1 MRKIKT
7 ILSKYSLE
15 NYLMLLAVLICSSF
29 YILSAL
35 GIGSLCILGLTIIT
49 YFLAFKHNGYKIQF
63 SFTALHFFILLFGI
77 YSMLTSL
84 WAISMNT
91 ALARGGTIISMFI
104 FLMLLYPAYS
114 EYCDVEKLVNAL
126 KWSGYIVILGAFIY
140 YGPFEIMTIV
150 KTGDRISNDY
160 LNSNTLGLVTATSM
174 LIEIYHYL
182 KEKRLKWTIFLL
194 IPSSIVLLGSGSKKA
209 IFFLAMGIAI
219 VILSI
224 DRKESWK
231 NKLKK
236 IIALLLFFLIAFYF
250 IMTLDIFDSISTRIE
265 AMIHVLMGQREGEFS
280 TNIRIDLIKIGWEQ
294 FEKTPLLG
302 IGIDNTRFLS
312 LEQLGYDYYLHNNYI
327 EMLAGEGL
335 IGFVLYYMPYVYI
348 GYNYFKYRKNGDKTF
363 SIIIAL
369 FVLQLI
375 MDMGQVSYYSKETY
389 FNLLIFYIYMRR
401 IKTEGNKKNWV
412 KRMKNILKKGLK
424 FLVDKNYRFL
434 VRAEQ
439 GAYDDWPDEKF
450 LKRKFA
456 AIMGEDLDLEVP
468 RTFNE
473 KLQWLKLYNRRPEY
487 TIYVDKYKVREYV
500 AKTIGEAYLI
510 PLLGVWDSP
519 TEIDFSMLPNK
530 FVLKCNHNSGLGM
543 IICTDKSKLDIHR
556 VKKDLKRG
564 MEQNYYLVGREWP
577 YKNVPKKIIAEK
589 YMENKNGEEGLNDYK
604 FYCFSGRVEF
614 VMINTERFSK
624 GGARADYVDR
634 EYNRLEMKWGYD
646 RSKELP
652 SKPEKFSEMIE
663 LAEKLAEGIPH
674 VRIDLYFSNGNI
686 YFGEMTFFDGSGFA
700 KFEPKDWDYIL
711 GAKLKLPEKR
721 EE

>member
-1 MRKIKT
+1 MKKIKT

-15 NYLMLLAVLICSSF
+15 DYLMLLAILICSSF
-29 YILSAL
+29 YILSTFKV
-35 GIGSLCILGLTIIT
+35 GSLCIFGLALIT
-49 YFLAFKHNGYKIQF
+49 YFFAFKQNGYKIKF
-63 SFTALHFFILLFGI
+63 SFTELHFFILLFGI
-77 YSMLTSL
+77 YSVLTSL

-91 ALARGGTIISMFI
+91 ALARAGTIISMFI

-114 EYCDVEKLVNAL
+114 EYCDVEKLINAL
-126 KWSGYIVILGAFIY
+126 KWSGYIVILGAVIY

-150 KTGDRISNDY
+150 ATGDRISNDY
-160 LNSNTLGLVTATSM
+160 LNSNTLGLVAATSI
-174 LIEIYHYL
+174 LIEIYHCINR
-182 KEKRLKWTIFLL
+182 KKFKWTVLLL
-194 IPSSIVLLGSGSKKA
+194 IPSSIVLVGSGSKKA
-209 IFFLAMGIAI
+209 FLFLAMGTAI
-219 VILSI
+219 VILLI

-231 NKLKK
+231 DKLKK
-236 IIALLLFFLIAFYF
+236 IVILLLAFLIAFYI

-280 TNIRIDLIKIGWEQ
+280 TNIRIDLISIGWEQ
-294 FEKTPLLG
+294 FKETPLLG

-327 EMLAGEGL
+327 EVLAGEGL

-348 GYNYFKYRKNGDKTF
+348 GCNFFKYRKNGDKTY

-369 FVLQLI
+369 FALQLI

-401 IKTEGNKKNWV
+401 IRLEENKKDWAKQMTNL
-412 KRMKNILKKGLK
+412 LKKGLR
-424 FLVDKNYRFL
+424 FLIDKDYRFL

-439 GAYDDWPDEKF
+439 GAYDNWTDEEF
-450 LKRKFA
+450 LKKKYA
-456 AIMGEDLDLEVP
+456 AIMGENLNLEVP

-500 AKTIGEAYLI
+500 AKKIGEDYLI

-519 TEIDFSMLPNK
+519 AEIDFSILPNK

-543 IICTDKSKLDIHR
+543 KICTDKAKLDVHK

-564 MEQNYYLVGREWP
+564 MDQNYYLIGREWP

-624 GGARADYVDR
+624 GGAKADYVDR

-646 RSKELP
+646 KSEELP
-652 SKPEKFSEMIE
+652 SKPEKFSKMIE
-663 LAEKLAEGIPH
+663 LAEKLSEGIPH
-674 VRIDLYFSNGNI
+674 VRVDLYFSNGRI

-711 GAKLKLPEKR
+711 GAKLKLPEK